1 MNIMIKPVSGRCNL
15 GCRYCF
21 YKEGHE
27 TAAPMSASDACHVLD
42 SLAPYLRC
50 GYPLVFQGGEPLL
63 AGYDFFA
70 AVIGH
75 LSKLGYA
82 GQVSVQTNG
91 TLIDDRM
98 AALFAENGVLVGVSL
113 DGDELSHS
121 VYREDF
127 AGVMRGI
134 GHLEK
139 AGCDFNILTVV
150 TDETAARIGQIY
162 EFYRREGFDY
172 QQYIPCIGAWRLSDA
187 AYGEFLVR
195 LFRLWRDDIAAG
207 RRVYIRL
214 FENIRMI
221 LSGAYPED
229 CGAAGVCTPQL
240 LIEADGSVYP
250 CDFYVKDDLK
260 LGNILTDSVEDIL
273 NAPAGA
279 RFTESSWELPE
290 QCSRCR
296 FIDLC
301 RGGCRRYRNDDGLF
315 LYCNAY
321 RRFFREC
328 IKEFEDI
335 AY

>member
-1 MNIMIKPVSGRCNL
+1 
-15 GCRYCF
+15 
-21 YKEGHE
+21 
-27 TAAPMSASDACHVLD
+27 
-42 SLAPYLRC
+42 
-50 GYPLVFQGGEPLL
+50 
-63 AGYDFFA
+63 
-70 AVIGH
+70 
-75 LSKLGYA
+75 
-82 GQVSVQTNG
+82 
-91 TLIDDRM
+91 
-98 AALFAENGVLVGVSL
+98 
-113 DGDELSHS
+113 
-121 VYREDF
+121 
-127 AGVMRGI
+127 
-134 GHLEK
+134 
-139 AGCDFNILTVV
+139 
-150 TDETAARIGQIY
+150 
-162 EFYRREGFDY
+162 
-172 QQYIPCIGAWRLSDA
+172 
-187 AYGEFLVR
+187 
-195 LFRLWRDDIAAG
+195 
-207 RRVYIRL
+207 
-214 FENIRMI
+214 MI

-250 CDFYVKDDLK
+250 CDFYVKEELK

-273 NAPAGA
+273 NAPAGT